1 MKPFAE
7 QSVYLN
13 SNKINYMRKLSALT
27 LLFFITFSLASAQE
41 VYDLTKSVNTA
52 IQNSTTVS
60 TYKNNISLQEFNVK
74 SAYGDLIPNLNFSS
88 QWSRNNTD
96 SKGGTIYQNGI
107 PIAIPDNNTTADNFS
122 LGFSSNVTLFNGFS
136 NYENIDLQKKSLQ
149 SLYTDL
155 EKVKYDIIISVY
167 QRFFDVIK
175 KEKIVE
181 TNNNNLKTSIDQ
193 LERIKEYVNVGK
205 KTMSEV
211 YKQDVQVGQ
220 NELTLVSSKNDFEKA
235 KVDFLNTLNDDVTK
249 SIIIDYSKLFVP
261 ETLIE
266 LQSVI
271 KKYSNFESLVQNAIK
286 TRYDYVSAQQSI
298 KINES
303 KLSIAKKNLYF
314 PNLSAFGN
322 YNWSS
327 NNLSSIDKNKVLS
340 FGLSLNYPIFQGFKS
355 DINRQIAEVN
365 IKQKQEDII
374 KLEKQIRSDLK
385 KSIYDLETAY
395 KQIEI
400 LDKNILSAEQDKLL
414 SEENFKIGYGTLLDV
429 QVATTN
435 LNNLLINRINAMY
448 NFLLSEKQIEYLS
461 GQLKY

>member
-1 MKPFAE
+1 
-7 QSVYLN
+7 
-13 SNKINYMRKLSALT
+13 MRKISALI
-27 LLFFITFSLASAQE
+27 LLFFVTISFASAQE

-52 IQNSTTVS
+52 ILNSTTVS

-74 SAYGDLIPNLNFSS
+74 SAYGDLIPNLTFSS

-107 PIAIPDNNTTADNFS
+107 PISIPDNNTTADNFS

-136 NYENIDLQKKSLQ
+136 NYENIDLQKKTLQ
-149 SLYTDL
+149 TLYTDL

-235 KVDFLNTLNDDVTK
+235 KVDLLNTMNDDVTK
-249 SIIIDYSKLFVP
+249 SITVDYSKLFVP
-261 ETLIE
+261 VTLEE
-266 LQSVI
+266 LQVVI
-271 KKYSNFESLVQNAIK
+271 KQNSNFESLVQNAIK
-286 TRYDYVSAQQSI
+286 SRYDYVSAQQSI
-298 KINES
+298 QINET

-365 IKQKQEDII
+365 IKQKQEDIV
-374 KLEKQIRSDLK
+374 KLEKQIRADLK

-435 LNNLLINRINAMY
+435 LNNLLINRINALY
-448 NFLLSEKQIEYLS
+448 NFSLSQKQIEYLS

>member
-1 MKPFAE
+1 MKPFAG

-107 PIAIPDNNTTADNFS
+107 PISIPDNNTTADNFS

-181 TNNNNLKTSIDQ
+181 TNDNNLKTSVDQ
-193 LERIKEYVNVGK
+193 RERIKEYVNVGK

-314 PNLSAFGN
+314 PNISAFGN

-400 LDKNILSAEQDKLL
+400 LEKNILSAEQDKLL